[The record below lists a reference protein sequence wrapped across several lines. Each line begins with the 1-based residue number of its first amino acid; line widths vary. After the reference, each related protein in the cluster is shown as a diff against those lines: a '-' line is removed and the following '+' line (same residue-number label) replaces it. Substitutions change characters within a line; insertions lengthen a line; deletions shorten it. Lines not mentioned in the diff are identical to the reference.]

1 MGSCCIGNNVLSLS
15 PNNINEMFCI
25 FHSENYSV
33 RLLYRDFLSCIRR
46 TSPAEHTAGRN
57 TSLITLDFSYFPCH
71 PKISKR
77 KLIRLALLLFLYY
90 ITFFS
95 KKGRAVK
102 LTSDVIRI
110 IPAVIA
116 YRSISSKSIV
126 AIPLP

>member
-1 MGSCCIGNNVLSLS
+1 MESCCIGNNVLSLS
-15 PNNINEMFCI
+15 PNSINEMFCI
-25 FHSENYSV
+25 FHSENYLA
-33 RLLYRDFLSCIRR
+33 RLLCKVFFLSYMWDTPHKNT
-46 TSPAEHTAGRN
+46 TSRN
-57 TSLITLDFSYFPCH
+57 TTIIRLDFSYSLCH

-77 KLIRLALLLFLYY
+77 KLIRFALLFFLYY
-90 ITFFS
+90 IASFS

-110 IPAVIA
+110 IPDVIA